1 MKILHIIS
9 SLETGGAQRLLTELL
24 PLLALKE
31 NISLLIFN
39 DIENEFQKKI
49 ISKHITLYSLKQ
61 KNFYN
66 PLIILK
72 LIPILKRFDI
82 VHVHLFPCLYWVA
95 IASLFSKTHLVY
107 TEHSTN
113 NKRRNKIYFK
123 YLEKWIYSFYEKI
136 ISISKQTQNNLK
148 IWLNASS
155 NDERFITIENG
166 INIETFTNIEKTPKY
181 EIELPKGKRIL
192 MISRFTQSK
201 DQQTLIRAMMYVA
214 KNVHLIL
221 VGNGETPIFP
231 IQIWKKKRGVNY
243 LPEDKNYD
251 LYQLACEVTA
261 KRFFPN
267 FINLDATFNQ
277 HPKWNKDDPNR
288 YYYECAT
295 MGCRTRVFKD
305 RHGEDTSIG
314 RGNLSF
320 TTVNLVRIAIEA
332 AKEAQVDHFV
342 RTLPEGY
349 NTILN
354 EESTNISQG
363 QKQLLTIARAFLA
376 DPKILILDEATSSVD
391 TRTEILIQKAME
403 SLMKGR
409 TSFVIA
415 HRLSTI
421 RDADMILVMNQG
433 DIVEQGTHEELLA
446 KGGFYEK
453 LYNSQF
459 EEVED

>member
-221 VGNGETPIFP
+221 VGNGET
-231 IQIWKKKRGVNY
+231 Q
-243 LPEDKNYD
+243 EE
-251 LYQLACEVTA
+251 C
-261 KRFFPN
+261 
-267 FINLDATFNQ
+267 INLTQQLHLENRVHFLGTRSDIPQLIAHSDIGVQSSNWEGFGLTAVEIMAGHKPIIASDINGLKQIVNDAGILFP
-277 HPKWNKDDPNR
+277 PKDEKSLAEKINNLLKD
-288 YYYECAT
+288 
-295 MGCRTRVFKD
+295 
-305 RHGEDTSIG
+305 
-314 RGNLSF
+314 
-320 TTVNLVRIAIEA
+320 
-332 AKEAQVDHFV
+332 Q
-342 RTLPEGY
+342 TLY
-349 NTILN
+349 N
-354 EESTNISQG
+354 EISQ
-363 QKQLLTIARAFLA
+363 KCYERACKY
-376 DPKILILDEATSSVD
+376 DIRKMSENYIKVYK
-391 TRTEILIQKAME
+391 EIIK
-403 SLMKGR
+403 
-409 TSFVIA
+409 
-415 HRLSTI
+415 
-421 RDADMILVMNQG
+421 NQ
-433 DIVEQGTHEELLA
+433 
-446 KGGFYEK
+446 
-453 LYNSQF
+453 
-459 EEVED
+459 